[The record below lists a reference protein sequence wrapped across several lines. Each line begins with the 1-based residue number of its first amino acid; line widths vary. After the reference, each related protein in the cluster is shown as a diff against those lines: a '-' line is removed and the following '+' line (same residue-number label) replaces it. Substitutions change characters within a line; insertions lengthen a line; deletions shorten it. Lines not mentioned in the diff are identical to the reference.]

1 MRVITDKSFQ
11 GEDGM
16 VRVWNATPG
25 FVQVTEEGHLLGA
38 QKSAWVDDN
47 PAVQELIEI
56 GHVVVV
62 GGSSKKS
69 AKKNGKAKTKPTSQ
83 QESVSTD
90 SPPVAQEEPTEVI
103 QQTEEVVQETQDSV
117 LDQLILDSSTLSD
130 NSDSVSVENI

>member
-25 FVQVTEEGHLLGA
+25 FVQVTEEGHLLGS
-38 QKSAWVDDN
+38 QKTAWVDDN

-56 GHVVVV
+56 GHVVVMA
-62 GGSSKKS
+62 GSSKKS
-69 AKKNGKAKTKPTSQ
+69 AKKNGKTKVKPTDQS
-83 QESVSTD
+83 ETVITD
-90 SPPVAQEEPTEVI
+90 APPVAQVEQTEVI
-103 QQTEEVVQETQDSV
+103 QQNEEVVLETQESV